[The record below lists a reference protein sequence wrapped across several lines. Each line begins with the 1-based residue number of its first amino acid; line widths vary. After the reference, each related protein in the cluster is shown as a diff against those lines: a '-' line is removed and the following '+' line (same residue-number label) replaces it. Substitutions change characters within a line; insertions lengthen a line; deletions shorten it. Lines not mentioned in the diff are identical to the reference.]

1 MSYTTKDAVK
11 MAMNG
16 DASKFQE
23 AISDL
28 LMDKVR
34 DAVSLKKIEVA
45 SNFMTSDIE
54 EEVEIEE
61 EIEVSEELIEELLD
75 EEITPEVMAMVKKYM
90 DSSDVARLKRYAADT
105 RGLRPD
111 EQRDKAKIIAVARGR
126 AKAAGAA

>member
-45 SNFMTSDIE
+45 SNFMSSE
-54 EEVEIEE
+54 EIVEE
-61 EIEVSEELIEELLD
+61 EIEISEEEELID
-75 EEITPEVMAMVKKYM
+75 EAVDAETMKMVQKYGASDEI
-90 DSSDVARLKRYAADT
+90 SRLKRYDAET
-105 RGLRPD
+105 RGLTPD
-111 EQRDKAKIIAVARGR
+111 QIRDKKGIIARAR
-126 AKAAGAA
+126 AKAGK